1 MNSHNA
7 TVTSTRQQTTALGFA
22 ALVTLSMLGGI
33 NLLATQ
39 GGTEAQR
46 AAAQLQQQQQQQAL
60 AACAAGTAKGG

>member
-7 TVTSTRQQTTALGFA
+7 TVASTRQQTTALGFA

-46 AAAQLQQQQQQQAL
+46 AAAQLQQQQQAL
-60 AACAAGTAKGG
+60 AACAAGTARGG